1 MADFQEIINS
11 DELVL
16 VDFFADWCG
25 PCKMLSPIL
34 DQVKSEMGDK
44 VKIVKI
50 DVDRNQK
57 LAAELMIQGV
67 PTMLIF
73 KNGEQVWRE
82 SGVLQT
88 QELIQILE
96 KQLE

>member
-16 VDFFADWCG
+16 VDFFAEWCG